1 MISQRSSEMTR
12 KLAKKRKMWDGFI
25 PVTMDLI
32 EEEGF
37 DHVTIREI
45 DDRAGYNSATL
56 YNYFGDLS
64 HLLFFASMKLLT
76 PYVEEVKK
84 TSAANDDLIQNYIDA
99 WELFCTYSF
108 EQPKL
113 FYAVFI
119 MDLNEHPD
127 MLMKE
132 YYEVYSEELSDASSE
147 LQRVLYH
154 NDLSTRG
161 FSLLHPIVNQGLIT
175 LQEAHSIN
183 EMTNFIWKGVLS
195 DVISNRNTLDKNGAK
210 KVVMNYANVIV
221 ELIAKKHHLR

>member
-1 MISQRSSEMTR
+1 MTR
-12 KLAKKRKMWDGFI
+12 KLAKKRKMWDCFI

-37 DHVTIREI
+37 DHVTIRKI
-45 DDRAGYNSATL
+45 ADRAGYNSATL

-127 MLMKE
+127 TLMKE